1 MKPTRS
7 ISPPGTYF
15 IGSSTWQKRQIFSGL
30 NLARV
35 FIRTLCHYRREG
47 AYLLHEFV
55 LMPDHFHLLITP
67 ATEVTIERAVQLIKG
82 GSSRQMKLE
91 GVFVGEV
98 WQRGFTDHR
107 IRDFE
112 DYAAHREYILN
123 NPVKRHLSPTPQEY
137 RLCSAYPGYKLDPW
151 PPAAKAAAAGPH

>member
-1 MKPTRS
+1 ML
-7 ISPPGTYF
+7 Y
-15 IGSSTWQKRQIFSGL
+15 
-30 NLARV
+30 
-35 FIRTLCHYRREG
+35 HYRREG

-67 ATEVTIERAVQLIKG
+67 AAEVTIERAVQLIKG

-91 GVFVGEV
+91 GVFLGEV

-107 IRDFE
+107 IRDIK

-123 NPVKRHLSPTPQEY
+123 NPVKRRLSATPQEY

-151 PPAAKAAAAGPH
+151 PPAAKAVGGTAV